1 MADLYFFVPREK
13 VEDIVDCGL
22 KLSEWY
28 DRELILPGMNE
39 KKKVLK
45 ALLNPRDDS
54 DMMRDANYQ
63 CLRLQVELD
72 YCWVADASLYKMGQE
87 DSRTM
92 ELYYNNIISLRNYC
106 FGTFR
111 NPEVLVTTSVLPE
124 FIKVAGEVLDTPLLY
139 ENSEKLYLV
148 NLREKYEE
156 IYNDSGNHL
165 LYAFFTYLELL
176 GKVTRYED
184 KEHKNVV
191 FFYND
196 SKEYTVLRIPKE

>member
-1 MADLYFFVPREK
+1 MADLYFFVSRDK

-28 DRELILPGMNE
+28 DRELILPGTNE

-45 ALLNPRDDS
+45 ALLNPRDDAG
-54 DMMRDANYQ
+54 MMNDTNYQ

-72 YCWVADASLYKMGQE
+72 YCWVADALLYKMCQE
-87 DSRTM
+87 DSQIM
-92 ELYYNNIISLRNYC
+92 ELYYNNIIPLRDYC

-124 FIKVAGEVLDTPLLY
+124 FIDVAGEVLDTPLLY

-156 IYNDSGNHL
+156 LYNDSGNNL
-165 LYAFFTYLELL
+165 LYAFFTYLEAK

-184 KEHKNVV
+184 REQKNIV
-191 FFYND
+191 FFYTD
-196 SKEYTVLRIPKE
+196 SKGYTILKIPKE

>member
-1 MADLYFFVPREK
+1 MADLYFYVTREK

-28 DRELILPGMNE
+28 DRELMLPGMNE
-39 KKKVLK
+39 KKKVLT
-45 ALLNPRDDS
+45 ALLNPRDD
-54 DMMRDANYQ
+54 AEKLKNTNYQ

-72 YCWVADASLYKMGQE
+72 YCWVADASLYKIGQE

-92 ELYYNNIISLRNYC
+92 DLYYNNIIPLRNYC

-111 NPEVLVTTSVLPE
+111 NPEVLVTSSVLPE
-124 FIKVAGEVLDTPLLY
+124 FIKVAGEVMDTPLLY

-156 IYNDSGNHL
+156 LYNDSGNHL
-165 LYAFFTYLELL
+165 LYAFFTYLESK

-184 KEHKNVV
+184 NEHKNVI
-191 FFYND
+191 FFYTD